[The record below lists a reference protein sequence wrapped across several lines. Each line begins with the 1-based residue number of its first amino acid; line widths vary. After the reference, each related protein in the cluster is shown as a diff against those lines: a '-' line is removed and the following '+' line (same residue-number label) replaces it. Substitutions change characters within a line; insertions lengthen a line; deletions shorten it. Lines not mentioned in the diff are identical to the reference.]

1 MKNVR
6 LLLLVD
12 DAGEFRSH
20 CKTALENKG
29 FDVELSFA
37 ARTAGSCW
45 RRSGSATPPWC

>member
-29 FDVELSFA
+29 FDVELC
-37 ARTAGSCW
+37 RKDG
-45 RRSGSATPPWC
+45 RELLE

>member
-29 FDVELSFA
+29 FDVELCRKDGRELLEKIRERHPA
-37 ARTAGSCW
+37 LTLC
-45 RRSGSATPPWC
+45 